1 MKTVIRKATAA
12 DLDATERIYENIHT
26 ESENGNTYTGW
37 IRGVY
42 PTRDTAR
49 SALEK
54 GELFVQEFEGKT
66 VGTAIINQTQVDVYK
81 GAPWK
86 FDAPDSEVM
95 VLHTLVIDPY
105 VKGHGFGSN
114 FVEFYEQYAADNG
127 CRYLRI
133 DTNALNVNAHRF
145 YQKRGYREIGIVPC
159 EFNGIS
165 GVKLVLIEKKL
176 PEN

>member
-12 DLDATERIYENIHT
+12 DLDAIERIYENIHT

-42 PTRDTAR
+42 PTRGTAQG
-49 SALEK
+49 ALDR
-54 GELFVQEFEGKT
+54 GELFVQESEGKA

-81 GAPWK
+81 GAPWE
-86 FDAPDSEVM
+86 FDAPDGEVM

-105 VKGHGFGSN
+105 VKGHGFGSD
-114 FVEFYEQYAADNG
+114 FVEFYERYAALND

-133 DTNALNVNAHRF
+133 DTNALNVNARRF
-145 YQKRGYREIGIVPC
+145 YQKRGYREIGTVPC
-159 EFNGIS
+159 EFNGIPD
-165 GVKLVLIEKKL
+165 VDLVLIEKKL
-176 PEN
+176 LEN